1 MCKKAFLSVGECSAC
16 MLMLSRCPIPFPGRV
31 FANAPDT
38 ACVIGMTRKMMSFSP
53 VTELKD
59 HTDFE

>member
-1 MCKKAFLSVGECSAC
+1 MFLINEMFQKHLNVLLWIS
-16 MLMLSRCPIPFPGRV
+16 GRV

-38 ACVIGMTRKMMSFSP
+38 ASVIGMKKKVMSFSP
-53 VTELKD
+53 VTELKA

>member
-1 MCKKAFLSVGECSAC
+1 MSLDDKFC
-16 MLMLSRCPIPFPGRV
+16 MLSGRV

-38 ACVIGMTRKMMSFSP
+38 ACVIGMKKKVMSFSP
-53 VTELKD
+53 VTELKA